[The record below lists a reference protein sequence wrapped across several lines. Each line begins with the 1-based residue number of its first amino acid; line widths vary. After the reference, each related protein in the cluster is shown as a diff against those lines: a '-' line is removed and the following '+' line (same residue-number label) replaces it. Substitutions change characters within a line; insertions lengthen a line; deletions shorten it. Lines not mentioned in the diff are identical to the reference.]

1 MWAALSVGGA
11 DEDGVKAAQ
20 QLSGEF
26 LQKREAK

>member
-1 MWAALSVGGA
+1 MWAALSVVEQMTA
-11 DEDGVKAAQ
+11 GVKAAQ